1 MRKRKNRT
9 GISDHVL
16 DSLARVLYKDIR
28 AYLETD
34 IGKEDYKVWQ
44 KQERLIKKYKQDKV
58 KMTCPNCGRIMEIM
72 YKPQRVDR
80 GQGEI
85 LEVVGRCDP
94 CDYDALWVIDEDENG
109 EIIEHSQ
116 RRYFH
121 G

>member
-1 MRKRKNRT
+1 MKKRKNKT
-9 GISDHVL
+9 GIPDQEL

-28 AYLETD
+28 VYLESEK
-34 IGKEDYKVWQ
+34 GKEDFKVWQ
-44 KQERLIKKYKQDKV
+44 KQERLIKAYKQDRV

-72 YKPQRVDR
+72 FKPERVDR
-80 GQGEI
+80 GEGEI
-85 LEVVGRCDP
+85 LEVVGRCEK
-94 CDYDALWVIDEDENG
+94 CDYDGLWVIDEDENG